1 MDRGSFITFEGG
13 EGAGKSTQIRLLEN
27 SLSAKGK
34 KVVVVREPGGTP
46 LAEKVRYLLKEF
58 PDDPP
63 SAKAELLLFLAARAQ
78 LVEKTI
84 APALAAGAWVLS
96 DRFSDSTFAYQ
107 GFGRGLPL
115 ETIKEIDS
123 FACAG
128 LEPDMTFF
136 LDLPASV
143 AEGRMRRREASTG
156 VAADRFERAE
166 GGFHDR
172 VREGFRALAAAAP
185 ERIVTIDASAAPEV
199 VAERISETLSLRGM
213 I

>member
-1 MDRGSFITFEGG
+1 MNRGRFITFEGG

-27 SLSAKGK
+27 SLSAAGK

-58 PDDPP
+58 QDDPP

-84 APALAAGAWVLS
+84 APALAGGAWVLS

-107 GFGRGLPL
+107 GYGRGLPL
-115 ETIKEIDS
+115 DTIKEIDS

-128 LEPDMTFF
+128 LEPDVTFF
-136 LDLPASV
+136 LDLAASV
-143 AEGRMRRREASTG
+143 AAARMRSREASTG
-156 VAADRFERAE
+156 VAADRFERAA

-185 ERIVTIDASAAPEV
+185 ERIVAIDASAAPEV
-199 VAERISETLSLRGM
+199 VAGRIFETLSLRGM